1 MKKLA
6 VGILAHVD
14 AGKTTLSE
22 GMLYLSGKIQTLG
35 RVDKKDAYLD
45 THDLE
50 RKRGITIFSKQAIFD
65 LGDTEITLLDTPGHV
80 DFSTEMERT
89 LRVLDYA
96 ILVISGADGVQGHTK
111 TVWQLLSL
119 YNISVFLFVNKMD
132 QPGTS
137 KSVLLEK
144 LKDELSEVCVDF
156 SLDGTEQFYEELA
169 LCHDDLMD
177 DFINNE
183 TIDMRRIIKAISER
197 KVFPCFFGS
206 ALKLE
211 GVGEF
216 MEGLSK
222 YTEEMEYPDEFGAQ
236 VFKISRDEQGQ
247 RLTHLKV
254 IGGSLEVRDPVISEE
269 WEDKVNE
276 IRLYS
281 GERYEIINSVG
292 AGSICAVTGLSQTRP
307 GEGLGIA
314 NHFQAP
320 ILEPVLAYQVRLP
333 KGIDAKEILPKL
345 REIEEE
351 DPELRI
357 IWNEELQEVQVQLM
371 GEVQI
376 EILQSLIKR
385 RFGIAVQFDA
395 GEILYKET
403 ITNTVEGVGHFEP
416 LRHYAEVLLL
426 LEPTELG
433 SGLQYVVEC
442 SEDLL
447 PKNLQRLILTHLK
460 EKVHRGV
467 LTGSPITDLKITL
480 IGARYHLSHTQGG
493 DFREA
498 TYRAVRQGL
507 KMAKSTLLEPYY
519 SFQLEVPETAVGKAI
534 TDIERMQGVFE
545 IGQASN
551 GTVILEGSAPVVN
564 MQNYHREVRAYTKGA
579 GTLSCSFYGYKP
591 CHNQE
596 EVVVRIG
603 YNSEKDLSNPTGSV
617 FCSQGSG
624 FYVPWDKVRNYMHL
638 DSSLPKTQMESH
650 DVSGGRKYNDYSLH
664 DDMGYEFLEG
674 AGGRNRGEKQN
685 WKKRT
690 ENRTIESPQTKSTEA
705 VREDYLL
712 VDGYNVIHQ
721 WPELKEFA
729 DEDMDIARIK
739 LLDALASYQGIR
751 MCKIIVVFDAY
762 RVPGHLETVYQHHN
776 IHVVFTKEAQTADEY
791 IEKFAHDFHKRYNI
805 KVATSDGLQQ
815 VIIRGAGSTLLSAGE
830 LREEVKQVAES
841 LLRHYSGEY
850 RLDKTPLED
859 VLSSD
864 IMRLMIDLKEGN

>member
-119 YNISVFLFVNKMD
+119 YNIPVFLFVNKMD

-426 LEPTELG
+426 W
-433 SGLQYVVEC
+433 
-442 SEDLL
+442 
-447 PKNLQRLILTHLK
+447 
-460 EKVHRGV
+460 
-467 LTGSPITDLKITL
+467 SP
-480 IGARYHLSHTQGG
+480 RNW
-493 DFREA
+493 
-498 TYRAVRQGL
+498 AV
-507 KMAKSTLLEPYY
+507 AY
-519 SFQLEVPETAVGKAI
+519 S
-534 TDIERMQGVFE
+534 M
-545 IGQASN
+545 
-551 GTVILEGSAPVVN
+551 
-564 MQNYHREVRAYTKGA
+564 
-579 GTLSCSFYGYKP
+579 
-591 CHNQE
+591 
-596 EVVVRIG
+596 
-603 YNSEKDLSNPTGSV
+603 
-617 FCSQGSG
+617 
-624 FYVPWDKVRNYMHL
+624 
-638 DSSLPKTQMESH
+638 
-650 DVSGGRKYNDYSLH
+650 
-664 DDMGYEFLEG
+664 
-674 AGGRNRGEKQN
+674 
-685 WKKRT
+685 
-690 ENRTIESPQTKSTEA
+690 
-705 VREDYLL
+705 
-712 VDGYNVIHQ
+712 
-721 WPELKEFA
+721 
-729 DEDMDIARIK
+729 
-739 LLDALASYQGIR
+739 
-751 MCKIIVVFDAY
+751 
-762 RVPGHLETVYQHHN
+762 
-776 IHVVFTKEAQTADEY
+776 
-791 IEKFAHDFHKRYNI
+791 
-805 KVATSDGLQQ
+805 
-815 VIIRGAGSTLLSAGE
+815 LLSAVRIFC
-830 LREEVKQVAES
+830 L
-841 LLRHYSGEY
+841 
-850 RLDKTPLED
+850 KTCKD
-859 VLSSD
+859 
-864 IMRLMIDLKEGN
+864 